1 MNVNH
6 LSDKGFKI
14 TIIKLLVNFRRTCM
28 EKVKI
33 PTKRKYNKVLN
44 RKYRDE

>member
-1 MNVNH
+1 MNIND
-6 LSDKGFKI
+6 LSDKEFKI
-14 TIIKLLVNFRRTCM
+14 TTIKLLTNFRRTCM
-28 EKVKI
+28 KKVKI